1 MENLHDVLI
10 DSLSNVIEIR
20 KLSNENDSAIY
31 VWLVIATETISHEVE
46 RENEPKLK
54 KKNIEIL
61 KENGCLIVSE
71 Q

>member
-54 KKNIEIL
+54 KK
-61 KENGCLIVSE
+61 KTSKY
-71 Q
+71 